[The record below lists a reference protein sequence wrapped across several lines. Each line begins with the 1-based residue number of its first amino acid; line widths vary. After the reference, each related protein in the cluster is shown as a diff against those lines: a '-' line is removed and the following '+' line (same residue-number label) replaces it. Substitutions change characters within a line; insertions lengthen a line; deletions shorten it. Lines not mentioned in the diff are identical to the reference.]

1 MVSLSRLISGI
12 FFILAG
18 VFFIVLAFY
27 EVWWVFFYGLIPIIL
42 GIVILIN
49 KNEDKIEERK
59 DLNKTKNNK

>member
-12 FFILAG
+12 VFILAG